1 MIKFFRKIRQN
12 LIMENKTGKY
22 LKYAIGEIILVVIG
36 ILIALQINNWNQN
49 RRNNLVVMNYYGQI
63 LKDLNKDKAQI
74 QVRIK
79 ELTENIQLYETYNSE
94 FEEQESVSTLI
105 ASQAKLNFLFRQLSF
120 NTNTIRSLESTGD
133 IKLIPVKLRNRLID
147 LKNNQERTIK
157 VTSGNAEIFLTDLM
171 SAVNLGF
178 SPQIF
183 QAQITGNSQ
192 LLTQLKVEENFAKA
206 ALIVNGAYSIKYF
219 TEQNLLETLIE
230 MLEDIDTLS
239 ELIVPEISK

>member
-178 SPQIF
+178 SPQIL